1 MASPGVLLIDDG
13 DLPSLVGL
21 ALERDPQQVVLWH
34 RQGTDA
40 AAEHRL
46 AAVQGHGQAFGVP
59 QILVEKRSATVPD
72 ESSLATGLDRSVGLL
87 SAAAAAMGLNCHR
100 IVWPTQIG
108 SSASRICQTV
118 ERANLVVALSEVGG
132 QKNSLMI
139 DLPLIDLGEAQ
150 IVDLAYEQGVL
161 ELPFWP
167 CQTVSGGAPCGTCRG
182 CRRWGV
188 GFETRGHP
196 WPWAAKTAAMS

>member
-34 RQGTDA
+34 SHGSDA
-40 AAEHRL
+40 AAQGRL
-46 AAVQGHGQAFGVP
+46 ATVQAHGKAFSVRQVVVAKETDTIQG
-59 QILVEKRSATVPD
+59 
-72 ESSLATGLDRSVGLL
+72 ESSLAAALDRSVSLL
-87 SAAAAAMGLNCHR
+87 SAAAAAMRFSCTR
-100 IVWPTQIG
+100 VVWPAQIG
-108 SSASRICQTV
+108 SSSSRICQTV
-118 ERANLVVALSEVGG
+118 ERANLVVALAEIGG
-132 QKNSLMI
+132 RKNSLMI

-150 IVDLAYEQGVL
+150 IVDLAQELGVL

-167 CQTVSGGAPCGTCRG
+167 CERGSANVPCGKCRG

-196 WPWAAKTAAMS
+196 WPWGAKVVAAG